1 MGIISNNQTLGEGIQ
16 AAELNVF
23 FVIDNSGSMI
33 NEKINALNTALRE
46 VTKLLPEVQA
56 KTIDARIKVSLLT
69 FSDDAKW
76 MYNEAKPVE
85 EFKWRDIE
93 TEGGTNL
100 GAAYEELYKK
110 ITSVEQGGM
119 MPAIGGISPIII
131 LLTDGEPTSPY
142 KSSLTKLKSR
152 GWFKVALKYGLFF
165 GDDSTGLS
173 LVTLK
178 EFTGTDETIY
188 STHNPEVLIKMIK
201 SIAVNASQIKSSQV
215 SSNEAKKTGAEDE
228 NQAVIDQVNKDI
240 KEMDEV
246 KTVEGDEWVETK

>member
-1 MGIISNNQTLGEGIQ
+1 MGIISNNQTFGVGIQ
-16 AAELNVF
+16 AAVVNVF
-23 FVIDNSGSMI
+23 FVIDNSGSMA

-93 TEGGTNL
+93 VEGGTNL

-165 GDDSTGLS
+165 GDDSTGES

-178 EFTGTDETIY
+178 EFTGTNETVY